1 LPARRDK
8 DGTKRSTHSEKFSAE
23 EGPCSE
29 VLGARIELD
38 LAAKRN
44 MAAAVAE
51 SMGALELIP
60 PKLWKR
66 EQKMLHKGITE

>member
-1 LPARRDK
+1 MLARTARQDE
-8 DGTKRSTHSEKFSAE
+8 TKRSTHSEKFSAE

-38 LAAKRN
+38 LVARRN

-51 SMGALELIP
+51 
-60 PKLWKR
+60 
-66 EQKMLHKGITE
+66 